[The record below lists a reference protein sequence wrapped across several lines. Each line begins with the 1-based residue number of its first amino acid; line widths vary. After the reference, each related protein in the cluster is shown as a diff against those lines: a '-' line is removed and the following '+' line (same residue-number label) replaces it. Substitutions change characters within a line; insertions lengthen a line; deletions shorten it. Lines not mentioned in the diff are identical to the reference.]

1 MFNQLNTY
9 FLEEIFQYF
18 EAVNLGNDNVAFPI
32 KHNKSS
38 KIVIII
44 DGNLINVS
52 LILFKIIYIIL
63 ISQKLIK
70 LLHQEEKYYLKKIYY
85 LFQMKN

>member
-1 MFNQLNTY
+1 MHLKIQKILNQLNTY
-9 FLEEIFQYF
+9 LVEEIFQYF

-52 LILFKIIYIIL
+52 FFNIFLFY
-63 ISQKLIK
+63 SQKQIK
-70 LLHQEEKYYLKKIYY
+70 
-85 LFQMKN
+85 